1 MSKPFIDVAA
11 GLILRPDGSL
21 LLGQRP
27 EGKPWSGWWEL
38 PGGKIEQGESVL
50 QALTRELNEELGIT
64 VTEATPWVTYTHEYP
79 KNIVRLAF
87 CRVTGWEGE
96 PQGLEDQSLAWVN
109 PRQPTLDVG
118 PLLPATLPPLR
129 WIRLPER
136 YLITSINTY
145 ERLPA
150 YLDTLSQAVQNG
162 IELVQFREPGSDM
175 TAEQLREAFAQV
187 LQCCRQYGA
196 RCLVNSA
203 HPENWWAEADGVHFR
218 AADALSR
225 YTAAT
230 TSALTD
236 SPADTPRQTKEG
248 DVAADVIASSPRL
261 TGVSAHTKEELHAA
275 LALDADFVVIGHV
288 LDTPSHP
295 DEPGIGWARFAQL
308 AREAGLPA
316 FAIGGQ
322 SPATLTEAQR
332 HGAHGIA
339 GIRYLA
345 G

>member
-11 GLILRPDGSL
+11 GLVLRADGSV

-38 PGGKIEQGESVL
+38 PGGKVEAGESVL
-50 QALTRELNEELGIT
+50 QALARELNEELGIT
-64 VTEATPWVTYTHEYP
+64 VTDATPWVTYTHEYP

-87 CRVTGWEGE
+87 CRVTDWEGE
-96 PQGLEDQSLAWVN
+96 PQGLEGQSLAWVN
-109 PRQPTLDVG
+109 PRQPSLEVG
-118 PLLPATLPPLR
+118 PLLPATLSPLR
-129 WIRLPER
+129 WIQLPER
-136 YLITSINTY
+136 YLLTSIRTPD
-145 ERLPA
+145 RLPSF
-150 YLDTLSQAVQNG
+150 LESLSQALRDG
-162 IELVQFREPGSDM
+162 LALVQFREPGPGMSPP
-175 TAEQLREAFAQV
+175 QQREAFLQV
-187 LQCCRQYGA
+187 LQCCRRHGA

-203 HPENWWAEADGVHFR
+203 HPESWWDEADGVHFR
-218 AADALSR
+218 AADAR
-225 YTAAT
+225 HRHAPAAP
-230 TSALTD
+230 AGLK

-248 DVAADVIASSPRL
+248 DVAADITAPARRL
-261 TGVSAHTKEELHAA
+261 TGVSAHTPKDLHAA

-295 DEPGIGWARFAQL
+295 GEPGMGWARFAQM
-308 AREAGLPA
+308 ARQAGLPV

-322 SPATLTEAQR
+322 SPATLAEARR